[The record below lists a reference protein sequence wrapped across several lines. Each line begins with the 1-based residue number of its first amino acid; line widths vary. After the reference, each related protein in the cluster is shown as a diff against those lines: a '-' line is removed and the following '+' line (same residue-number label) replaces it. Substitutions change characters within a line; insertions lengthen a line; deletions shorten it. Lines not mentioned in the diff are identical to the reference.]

1 MRKLNITESDLK
13 DIQQCKPLTWLNT
26 AYQNTQ
32 AAPLKPNNKALYE
45 AQNRLQRFAPLLAEL
60 FPELEHSKGLIES
73 PLVRADNLNSQI
85 NFIGGSLFLKTD
97 NDLPV
102 AGSIK
107 ARGGIHEVLC
117 FAQELGLKHGL
128 IHENDTSFLNLG
140 SADAKKLF
148 NKYTI
153 IVGSTG
159 NLGLSIGVIGSAL
172 GFKTVVHMSSDAKQW
187 KKQRLRSR
195 GVTVIEHQADYAVAV
210 DAGRKEAQASAFK
223 YFVDDERSP
232 ELFMGY
238 AVAALRLKEQLSAAA
253 RIVDAKHPLF
263 VYLPAGVGG
272 APGGITFGLKLLFGD
287 HVHCFFAEPIQAP
300 CMLLGMA
307 GEPNSPPTSIYE
319 LGLNIDTDADGLAV
333 GTASQW
339 VCDATRDLLA
349 GVFTATDEKL
359 YEQLYLLNTLENI
372 KVEPSSAIACLGMHM
387 LNTEKG
393 KAYLTAHKLHDSMED
408 STHIA
413 WLTGGSFVPK
423 EEYNSYLNKAK
434 FIHEQFLTQSMSL

>member
-32 AAPLKPNNKALYE
+32 AAPVKPKSKALYE

-117 FAQELGLKHGL
+117 FAQALGLKQGL

-238 AVAALRLKEQLSAAA
+238 AVAALRLKEQLSAAGFQRA
-253 RIVDAKHPLF
+253 DFGESDEHFHLF
-263 VYLPAGVGG
+263 
-272 APGGITFGLKLLFGD
+272 
-287 HVHCFFAEPIQAP
+287 
-300 CMLLGMA
+300 
-307 GEPNSPPTSIYE
+307 
-319 LGLNIDTDADGLAV
+319 
-333 GTASQW
+333 
-339 VCDATRDLLA
+339 
-349 GVFTATDEKL
+349 
-359 YEQLYLLNTLENI
+359 
-372 KVEPSSAIACLGMHM
+372 
-387 LNTEKG
+387 
-393 KAYLTAHKLHDSMED
+393 
-408 STHIA
+408 
-413 WLTGGSFVPK
+413 
-423 EEYNSYLNKAK
+423 
-434 FIHEQFLTQSMSL
+434 